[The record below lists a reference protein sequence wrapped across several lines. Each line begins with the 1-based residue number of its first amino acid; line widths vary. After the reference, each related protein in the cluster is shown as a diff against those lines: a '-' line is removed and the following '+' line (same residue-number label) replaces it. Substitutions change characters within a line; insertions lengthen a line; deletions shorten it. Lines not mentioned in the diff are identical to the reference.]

1 MFGDSLHSHPIVT
14 RSDLQRLFRTL
25 WDPLATYRSTSG
37 ARIRLGFPAG
47 HFEHG
52 DMNGLEIVVAY
63 RGTER
68 RIALGD
74 QPV

>member
-14 RSDLQRLFRTL
+14 RSDLQRVFRTL

-47 HFEHG
+47 HFGME
-52 DMNGLEIVVAY
+52 
-63 RGTER
+63 T
-68 RIALGD
+68 
-74 QPV
+74 